1 MGHFGV
7 GTQPPSLI
15 LCSADIFVDT
25 GQSNFLVGALMPL
38 YTLPELIQH
47 ENLRAMA
54 DRLMRL
60 SPGLLLTTGQ
70 GASGKLTTLMA
81 LAHAFG
87 NAGQSVTVLTDRMED
102 FEALRPHP
110 DEWKELHVEP
120 TTKAWNAAME
130 TSAASGASLLLVSP
144 LSRVSAGA
152 VLAAA
157 PSRWVLATVDT
168 PLIGLDVAYALY
180 EMGISNETF
189 IETVRGVWSQL
200 LVRKLCT
207 NCAVPTQL
215 SPVEM
220 DYLFP
225 ASPLLDN
232 PRIEVGCPACDGL
245 GTNYR
250 DAICDV
256 LLIDDITRPAVKSAL
271 LDGTPLRL
279 APEQHVTAQDQARML
294 VVEGIVGV
302 GTYRDAIRRNPLLSA
317 QNMIER
323 EQSRSFK
330 LGNLFDKFV
339 SPEVKRRLLE
349 SESVNAV
356 INGEARD
363 VSCLFCDIRNFT
375 SRAEARDPE
384 MLFAELN
391 RYFAEVVDAVL
402 ENEGTIDKFIGDAVM
417 VVFGAPLEQSRH
429 AQQAVECALSIR
441 QRIDAFNLVESA
453 DLPIAVG
460 MGINSGRVIAG
471 CIGTDKRMEYTVLGD
486 TVNIA
491 ARLESRAS
499 PGQIL
504 ISNATRQSLSE
515 SFTLRAVGS
524 LELKGKS
531 ERVEAFEVLN

>member
-1 MGHFGV
+1 M
-7 GTQPPSLI
+7 
-15 LCSADIFVDT
+15 
-25 GQSNFLVGALMPL
+25 
-38 YTLPELIQH
+38 
-47 ENLRAMA
+47 
-54 DRLMRL
+54 
-60 SPGLLLTTGQ
+60 
-70 GASGKLTTLMA
+70 
-81 LAHAFG
+81 
-87 NAGQSVTVLTDRMED
+87 
-102 FEALRPHP
+102 
-110 DEWKELHVEP
+110 
-120 TTKAWNAAME
+120 
-130 TSAASGASLLLVSP
+130 
-144 LSRVSAGA
+144 
-152 VLAAA
+152 
-157 PSRWVLATVDT
+157 
-168 PLIGLDVAYALY
+168 
-180 EMGISNETF
+180 
-189 IETVRGVWSQL
+189 
-200 LVRKLCT
+200 
-207 NCAVPTQL
+207 
-215 SPVEM
+215 
-220 DYLFP
+220 
-225 ASPLLDN
+225 
-232 PRIEVGCPACDGL
+232 
-245 GTNYR
+245 
-250 DAICDV
+250 
-256 LLIDDITRPAVKSAL
+256 LLIDDFTRPAVKSAL

-294 VVEGIVGV
+294 VVEGIIGV

-339 SPEVKRRLLE
+339 SPEVKRRLME
-349 SESVNAV
+349 SKSVNAV

-375 SRAEARDPE
+375 ARAEARDPE

-417 VVFGAPLEQSRH
+417 VVFGAPLEQRRH

-441 QRIDAFNLVESA
+441 QRVDAFNVADSA

-486 TVNIA
+486 PVNIA

-504 ISNATRQSLSE
+504 ISDATRQSLNE
-515 SFTLRAVGS
+515 SFSLRAVGS
-524 LELKGKS
+524 LELNGKS